1 MDATDTDKGPKLN
14 NLKKMYENLTY
25 FDQYGFSLIL
35 FIIITILLT
44 IFFGSCVAL
53 ANIQPIK
60 QDWANQRCKPYIIP
74 IAGFINKPDNM
85 SFNDFTSQN
94 FNYCTQNILKGIT
107 GFAVEPLTFV
117 TKNITKL
124 VNYIKEAI
132 NDIRALTNRTRNFF
146 ITVVEEI
153 MSRLLNV
160 IIPLQQIIIKFK
172 DFAGKVQGTM
182 TAGLLTTIGAY
193 ITFKSLL
200 GVIVKFIVTILITMV
215 AMIAVFWLF
224 PFTWGTA
231 IAGTAVF
238 VAVSIPFALLLT
250 FMTKVL
256 GISTGISIPKLKKI
270 PKLKCFDKNTRI
282 KMNNGTYKTIN
293 ELQVGEKNVCNYLI
307 TAKILVETNGSVMYN
322 LNDVIV
328 SDSHLVK
335 YNNKWMRVDE
345 HPHAVKI
352 EEYDEP
358 YLYCI
363 NTENKLIEINGN
375 VFTDW
380 DEIYDDELEKIK
392 NVKIKNVMFNSN
404 KTLNYSMD
412 DLNVNNLDIHR
423 YLDGG
428 FDKNTKII
436 LKNGVI
442 KNIKNISIGDVLE
455 NGERVYGC
463 VEIDGANLLEQA
475 TYNLAKN
482 RYVIGGSNLN
492 ICDKSLGFTSTLEL
506 DKKYKKFKLH
516 CESSDKLYH
525 LLTDT
530 QSFFINGVK
539 FYDYNSCID
548 LFLEKY
554 RGKLLSMKYV

>member
-1 MDATDTDKGPKLN
+1 MDATDKGPDLN

-25 FDQYGFSLIL
+25 FDQYGISLIL
-35 FIIITILLT
+35 FIIITILL
-44 IFFGSCVAL
+44 IVFFGSCIAL

-74 IAGFINKPDNM
+74 IVGFINKPDNM

-94 FNYCTQNILKGIT
+94 FYYCTQNILKGIT

-117 TKNITKL
+117 TKNITKV

-153 MSRLLNV
+153 MGRLLNI

-172 DFAGKVQGTM
+172 DFSAKVQGTM
-182 TAGLLTTIGAY
+182 TAGLFTLLGAY
-193 ITFKSLL
+193 FSLKSLL
-200 GVIVKFIVTILITMV
+200 GVIVKFIVTVLIAMV

-250 FMTKVL
+250 FMSNVL
-256 GISTGISIPKLKKI
+256 GISTGISIPKLKKV

-282 KMNNGTYKTIN
+282 TMNNGTYKTIS
-293 ELQVGEKNVCNYLI
+293 EIEVGEKISNNHLI
-307 TAKILVETNGSVMYN
+307 TAKIVVETKDSIMYN
-322 LNDVIV
+322 LNNVIV

-335 YNNKWMRVDE
+335 YNNKWVRVDE
-345 HPHAVKI
+345 HPCSVKI
-352 EEYDEP
+352 EQYNEP

-363 NTENKLIEINGN
+363 NTENKFIEINGF

-380 DEIYDDELEKIK
+380 DEIYDDDLEKIK
-392 NVKIKNVMFNSN
+392 NVKIKNIIFNSN

-412 DLNVNNLDIHR
+412 DLIVNNLDIHR

-428 FDKNTKII
+428 FEKNTEIK
-436 LKNGVI
+436 LKNGFI
-442 KNIKNISIGDVLE
+442 KNIKNVSIGDVLE

-463 VEIDGANLLEQA
+463 VEIDGVNLLEQA
-475 TYNLAKN
+475 IYNLAKN
-482 RYVIGGSNLN
+482 ISIIGGSNLN

-506 DKKYKKFKLH
+506 NKKYKRFKID

-525 LLTDT
+525 LLTDNQT
-530 QSFFINGVK
+530 FFIKGIK

>member
-1 MDATDTDKGPKLN
+1 MDATDTDKGPGIN
-14 NLKKMYENLTY
+14 NIKKMYENLTY

-35 FIIITILLT
+35 FIIITILLI
-44 IFFGSCVAL
+44 IFFGSCIAL

-94 FNYCTQNILKGIT
+94 FNYCAQNILKGIT
-107 GFAVEPLTFV
+107 GYAVEPLTFV

-153 MSRLLNV
+153 MGRLLNV

-182 TAGLLTTIGAY
+182 TAGLLTTFGAY
-193 ITFKSLL
+193 ITLKSLL

-250 FMTKVL
+250 FMSNVL

-282 KMNNGTYKTIN
+282 TMNNGTYKTIH
-293 ELQVGEKNVCNYLI
+293 ELQVGENLRGNQLI
-307 TAKILVETNGSVMYN
+307 TAKIVVETNGSVMYN
-322 LNDVIV
+322 LNGVIV

-335 YNNKWMRVDE
+335 YNNTWVRVDE
-345 HPHAVKI
+345 HPIAVKI
-352 EEYDEP
+352 EQYSEP

-363 NTENKLIEINGN
+363 NTENKVIEINGN

-392 NVKIKNVMFNSN
+392 NIKIKNVMFNCN

-428 FDKNTKII
+428 FEKNTEVT
-436 LKNGVI
+436 LKNGFI
-442 KNIKNISIGDVLE
+442 KNIKNVSIGDVLE

-482 RYVIGGSNLN
+482 RNVIGGSNLN

-506 DKKYKKFKLH
+506 DKKYKRFKVD
-516 CESSDKLYH
+516 CETSDKLYH
-525 LLTDT
+525 LLTDNET
-530 QSFFINGVK
+530 FFISGIK

>member
-1 MDATDTDKGPKLN
+1 MV
-14 NLKKMYENLTY
+14 
-25 FDQYGFSLIL
+25 
-35 FIIITILLT
+35 
-44 IFFGSCVAL
+44 FFGSCIAL

-85 SFNDFTSQN
+85 SFNDYTSQN
-94 FNYCTQNILKGIT
+94 FNYCAQNILKGIT

-153 MSRLLNV
+153 MGRLLNV

-172 DFAGKVQGTM
+172 DFAAKVQGTM
-182 TAGLLTTIGAY
+182 TAGLLTTFGAY
-193 ITFKSLL
+193 VTLKSFL
-200 GVIVKFIVTILITMV
+200 GVIVKFIVTILITMA
-215 AMIAVFWLF
+215 AMIFIFWIF

-238 VAVSIPFALLLT
+238 VAVSIPFAILLT
-250 FMTKVL
+250 FMTKVM
-256 GISTGISIPKLKKI
+256 GINTGLSVPGLKK
-270 PKLKCFDKNTRI
+270 PSLKCFDKNTRI
-282 KMNNGTYKTIN
+282 TMNNGVCKTIS
-293 ELQVGEKNVCNYLI
+293 EIEVGEKIDGNNLI
-307 TAKILVETNGSVMYN
+307 TAKIVVETNGSVMYN
-322 LNDVIV
+322 LNGVIV

-335 YNNKWMRVDE
+335 YNNKWIRVDE
-345 HPHAVKI
+345 HPLAVKI
-352 EEYDEP
+352 EQYNEP

-363 NTENKLIEINGN
+363 NVENKVIEINGN

-392 NVKIKNVMFNSN
+392 NVKIKNVMYNSN
-404 KTLNYSMD
+404 KTLNYSID
-412 DLNVNNLDIHR
+412 HLNVNNSDIHR

-428 FDKNTKII
+428 FEKNTQIR
-436 LKNGVI
+436 LKNGVN
-442 KNIKNISIGDVLE
+442 KNIKNISIGDILE

-475 TYNLAKN
+475 IYNLAKN
-482 RYVIGGSNLN
+482 RFIIGGSNLN
-492 ICDKSLGFTSTLEL
+492 ICDKSLCFTSTLEL
-506 DKKYKKFKLH
+506 DKKYKKFKKDN
-516 CESSDKLYH
+516 ETEDKLYH
-525 LLTDT
+525 LLTDS
-530 QSFFINGVK
+530 QSFHINGVK

-554 RGKLLSMKYV
+554 RAKLLSMKYV